1 MEDTKKKPQNELV
14 NPCDQECVTGY
25 DAEPD
30 SDVADSEYNNVVYD
44 VPHEHV
50 AKVTQRFN
58 EDGTIKKIFR
68 ARKSDFVHTLLH
80 LNGEN
85 FDFVGRGYLI
95 PIYDVRQRQMLLK
108 TARQVEKCRPAS
120 DMVMTPSGVEVR
132 IDSLKPGDL
141 VCAMNSDGRYIT
153 DKVVG
158 SESNGKKPCLR
169 IKTRLGS
176 SLDMTLN
183 HPLRKLLG
191 WERADRLVVGD
202 KIAALRTV
210 GEFGT
215 STERLAAMI
224 GLMIGDGHFHEYFLK
239 RTGKRVESIGFTA
252 KNEEVISW
260 FNELCVNNGVPLRKC
275 VDKRTGS
282 TRFYINSTSSIATWL
297 KTNSLFHKYSHE
309 KFLPACLFDLDRY
322 HTRQLLRGLWATDGH
337 CKVVHNSKLDLAY
350 CSTSETLVRQ
360 VRILLR
366 KFGIVTV
373 VRKNIP
379 SNRNAKPAWICRVV
393 TRRSQQKFH
402 DEIGPIPGKSFYVP
416 TTKSNS
422 NLDTLPREINLVV
435 REARKRSGHYWK
447 RNGLQS
453 KKLRQGFEYCPTYEK
468 VAAIQ
473 EHIND
478 PIIQKVLDSDIIW
491 DEIVSI
497 EEIGLQDTWALQ
509 TASETFI
516 SDFIVNHNT
525 TYLANNLTV
534 NAVVQPYNKALYVS
548 PSHTQTR
555 QFSNEKLK
563 PAIEGSPLIKKYF
576 QDSSV
581 STQVFE
587 KGFTNGS
594 YIFLRSAFRSADRTR
609 GISAKDLALDEIQDM
624 LGSEIPVIM
633 ECTSHFPDST
643 VLMAG
648 TPKSLDNPI
657 EAYWQQTTQ
666 NEWMVP
672 CFNHYPVHWN
682 FLDERNIAASELYIK
697 DQLRPG
703 PVCNKCMKPLDVT
716 KGRWTS
722 FQKGKFIQGYRIPQL
737 MVPWIITTKD
747 QWMKLLWKRD
757 NYPFGQFYNEV
768 LGISYD
774 NASKPITQD
783 ELVQCCSGKF
793 RMTPDPFTQEQAL
806 QMRRLNLTAG
816 VDWGEGNDGSEK
828 SPTGKIRNASYT
840 VLTIGYYTNQRNFRV
855 VFIKKYTG
863 QYTDPDFVV
872 RDIARICSAW
882 EVKLVG
888 VDWGHGW
895 GVNNHLVRILGAQKV
910 VQFQYLPKQKERMK
924 WDPLGY
930 KYLIL
935 RNLFISELFHALKN
949 QYIEFS
955 TWHELQPFAKD
966 LLSVFVEYVEYQRQ
980 MKYDHRPSDPDD
992 FLHSLLYSKLASD
1005 VYLGKKTRD

>member
-1 MEDTKKKPQNELV
+1 MEDTKKKSENGLVSACEQEHVNE
-14 NPCDQECVTGY
+14 TYGY
-25 DAEPD
+25 DSEPD
-30 SDVADSEYNNVVYD
+30 SDSADNEYNNVVYT

-50 AKVTQRFN
+50 AKVTQAFN
-58 EDGTIKKIFR
+58 NDGTIKKIFR

-85 FDFVGRGYLI
+85 FDFTGRGYLI
-95 PIYDVRQRQMLLK
+95 PIYDIKQRQMLLK
-108 TARQVEKCRPAS
+108 TARQVEKCLTRDSMVYRPDGSQSRA
-120 DMVMTPSGVEVR
+120 DE
-132 IDSLKPGDL
+132 LLPGDL
-141 VCAMNSDGRYIT
+141 VLGINHLGAQEIT
-153 DKVVG
+153 RVVG
-158 SESNGKKPCLR
+158 SESNGEKPCLR

-176 SLDMTLN
+176 TLEITHN
-183 HPLRKLLG
+183 HPLRKLLE
-191 WERADRLVVGD
+191 WAQASELAVGD
-202 KIAALRTV
+202 KIASLRT
-210 GEFGT
+210 
-215 STERLAAMI
+215 L
-224 GLMIGDGHFHEYFLK
+224 GHFGEISYPRAALWGKKAHEKTLPPVH
-239 RTGKRVESIGFTA
+239 TV
-252 KNEEVISW
+252 W
-260 FNELCVNNGVPLRKC
+260 
-275 VDKRTGS
+275 DKAS
-282 TRFYINSTSSIATWL
+282 TR
-297 KTNSLFHKYSHE
+297 E
-309 KFLPACLFDLDRY
+309 
-322 HTRQLLRGLWATDGH
+322 LLRGLWATDGH
-337 CKVVHNSKLDLAY
+337 CKVTGSRVDIVY
-350 CSTSETLVRQ
+350 CSTSKGLIDQ
-360 VRILLR
+360 IRILLR

-373 VRKNIP
+373 IRRNVPKNKKA
-379 SNRNAKPAWICRVV
+379 REAWICRVV
-393 TRRSQQKFH
+393 TKRSQRAFVN
-402 DEIGPIPGKSFYVP
+402 EIGPIPGKPLSIP
-416 TTKSNS
+416 DIKENS
-422 NLDTLPREINLVV
+422 NLDTLPREINLVIK
-435 REARKRSGHYWK
+435 EARKKAGHYWSHS
-447 RNGLQS
+447 GLLS
-453 KKLRQGFEYCPTYEK
+453 KGLRQSFEYNPTYEK
-468 VAAIQ
+468 VSSIQ
-473 EHIND
+473 KHIND

-497 EEIGLQDTWALQ
+497 EEIGVKETWALQ
-509 TASETFI
+509 TESETFI
-516 SDFIVNHNT
+516 SDYIVNHNT

-563 PAIEGSPLIKKYF
+563 PAIEGSPLIKRYF

-672 CFNHYPVHWN
+672 CFRHSPVHWN
-682 FLDERNIAASELYIK
+682 FLDERNIAASDLYIK
-697 DQLRPG
+697 DQLPPG
-703 PVCNKCMKPLDVT
+703 PICNKCMKPIDVT

-722 FQKGKFIQGYRIPQL
+722 FQQGKFIQGYRIPQL

-783 ELVQCCSGKF
+783 ELVRCCSGLF
-793 RMTPDPFTQEQAL
+793 RMTPDTFTVDQAM

-828 SPTGKIRNASYT
+828 SPSGKIRNASYT

-895 GVNNHLVRILGAQKV
+895 GVNNHLVRLLGAQKV

-924 WDPLGY
+924 WDPMGY
-930 KYLIL
+930 KYMIL